1 MNSKKI
7 SFLVWLSISSSAYAS
22 PLYLSDAYQLALQNN
37 HGYKSKQFESDSF
50 NFAQEQRISKLYPQ
64 LQLSLNGGLH
74 DYVQNYTNEKKI
86 SEFYQSYTL
95 SLTQALYHP
104 EFVRSIEQGEL
115 RTQGADTE
123 TYKSSQKLGIDVSK
137 AYFELLLAHTSLELA
152 EANHRFYALKY
163 IRISEMLAQGL
174 SNKMDLLETA
184 LYRDRAMMEINT
196 AMKKDYLARRKLE
209 GLTLTPLTA
218 LPPFIPNLVENL
230 ETLKI
235 NDANFIES
243 NPDLRLATLS
253 RRIAEHEIDLRYAEY
268 YPKADLSLSR
278 SENQTNDQAM
288 YKTDNRAYIQI
299 SVPLYQGGHTS
310 ARIEEAKILHT
321 AAIEKE
327 SQTRQDILYHFD
339 ELTEQFDLSLQ
350 NIRLLESAQTSAKLN
365 LSSIE
370 IAQKAGLKSQVD
382 LLEAQAKLYQI
393 EQDRLKQL
401 SELALTYIAI
411 LEINGTLNADSLH
424 TFEKQIFQSLTK

>member
-7 SFLVWLSISSSAYAS
+7 SCLVWLSISFSTYAS
-22 PLYLSDAYQLALQNN
+22 PLYLSDAYKLALQNN

-50 NFAQEQRISKLYPQ
+50 IFAQEQRMSKLYPQ

-74 DYVQNYTNEKKI
+74 DYVQNYANEKKI

-104 EFVRSIEQGEL
+104 EFIRSIEQGEL

-123 TYKSSQKLGIDVSK
+123 TYKSSQTLGVDVSK

-152 EANHRFYALKY
+152 EANHRFYVLKY
-163 IRISEMLAQGL
+163 SRISEMLAQGL
-174 SNKMDLLETA
+174 SNKMDLLETG

-196 AMKKDYLARRKLE
+196 ALKKDHLARRKLE
-209 GLTLTPLTA
+209 NLTLTPLTD

-235 NDANFIES
+235 NNTNFIET

-253 RRIAEHEIDLRYAEY
+253 RRIAEQEIDLRYSEY

-288 YKTDNRAYIQI
+288 YKTDNRAYIQLSI
-299 SVPLYQGGHTS
+299 PLYQGGHTS

-393 EQDRLKQL
+393 QQDRLKQL
-401 SELALTYIAI
+401 SELAITYISI
-411 LEINGTLNADSLH
+411 LEINGTLNAESLH
-424 TFEKQIFQSLTK
+424 TFEKQIFQSLNN